1 MYQYNALKEKEA
13 PLPLM
18 LKKSEAPSYIKEC
31 NYIFIKMLSKIVLNI
46 PKVTKCKVLLKNVS
60 TQLCITFFIK
70 MFK

>member
-1 MYQYNALKEKEA
+1 
-13 PLPLM
+13 M